1 MAKLDKPANLFTV
14 AVDYLPI
21 RSIFYQN
28 NHGMRRGLIMFNS
41 AGEIEKLE
49 QYFAELF
56 RRLGRG
62 AAAATGEK
70 FFRMWEEACQP
81 LPFAVPSEGLKIS
94 ETTLIPPEKD
104 KDAHR
109 VACLSW
115 DAEGQCPSLLIET
128 AEKSVIQRLG
138 FKDGA
143 IVFGESIE
151 IDAAMP
157 EESEGEKVE
166 VMSAVAKII
175 KRDYPQIDLN
185 TVKKEYI
192 KKALKELQETQPSK
206 TAKKLIRRTGLYKE
220 LMAKVLSEMEQD
232 ERDANLWARN
242 ALLPRKEFDVFKHEG
257 KYTEQSICSFAA
269 AQGIAPGIIVGRL
282 QHDGLI
288 GGGSLNRLK
297 KDYDLTK

>member
-1 MAKLDKPANLFTV
+1 
-14 AVDYLPI
+14 
-21 RSIFYQN
+21 
-28 NHGMRRGLIMFNS
+28 MFNS

-56 RRLGRG
+56 RRLGHG
-62 AAAATGEK
+62 AATATGEK
-70 FFRMWEEACQP
+70 FFRMWEEACNP
-81 LPFAVPSEGLKIS
+81 LPFAVPPEGLKIGDS
-94 ETTLIPPEKD
+94 TLIPPEKD

-109 VACLSW
+109 IACLSW

-151 IDAAMP
+151 ITATLP

-175 KRDYPQIDLN
+175 KRDYPQMDLN

-220 LMAKVLSEMEQD
+220 LMAKVLSEMAQD
-232 ERDANLWARN
+232 ERDAQLAFTFDDDPPVNATTAVKALWKV
-242 ALLPRKEFDVFKHEG
+242 LFP
-257 KYTEQSICSFAA
+257 SAA
-269 AQGIAPGIIVGRL
+269 IGR
-282 QHDGLI
+282 
-288 GGGSLNRLK
+288 
-297 KDYDLTK
+297 